1 MKAAAMKRP
10 LLGVWLILAAGMAA
24 EAGVLDYYHLK
35 RAESA
40 YAAEAYEQAARAYSA
55 IEGHSAR
62 YNEANSYYK
71 AGEYEK
77 ALQLYGSVRSSDA
90 AFKAALYFNMANCY
104 IRLQEF
110 QKAREQLLNSLTL
123 RYDREADENLRFIS
137 RAEEQDHLIT
147 GRQEGKKRAQESEAP
162 NTSESKKQKAGGGS
176 NQPSDADAAKGAGG
190 EGKKAETDPR
200 LSFSK
205 EGEAR
210 LSSRQYELINQRS
223 INETRP
229 W

>member
-1 MKAAAMKRP
+1 MEKAVKR
-10 LLGVWLILAAGMAA
+10 GVLQSLWLVFAIAVQADAGM
-24 EAGVLDYYHLK
+24 LDYYHIK

-40 YAAEAYEQAARAYSA
+40 FGHGDYEKAAESFLAA
-55 IEGHSAR
+55 EGDAAR
-62 YNEANSYYK
+62 YNAANSYYK
-71 AGEYEK
+71 AGKYEK
-77 ALQLYGSVRSSDA
+77 ALALYGSVRSSDSR
-90 AFKAALYFNMANCY
+90 FKAGLYFNMANCY

-110 QKAREQLLNSLTL
+110 EKAREQLLNSLTL
-123 RYDREADENLRFIS
+123 RYDREADENLRFIAE
-137 RAEEQDHLIT
+137 AEEQDHLIT
-147 GRQEGKKRAQESEAP
+147 GRQEGKKRAQASEAESSEAP
-162 NTSESKKQKAGGGS
+162 RKQKEGGGS
-176 NQPSDADAAKGAGG
+176 NQPSDADAAKGGGG
-190 EGKKAETDPR
+190 EGKKAKTDPR